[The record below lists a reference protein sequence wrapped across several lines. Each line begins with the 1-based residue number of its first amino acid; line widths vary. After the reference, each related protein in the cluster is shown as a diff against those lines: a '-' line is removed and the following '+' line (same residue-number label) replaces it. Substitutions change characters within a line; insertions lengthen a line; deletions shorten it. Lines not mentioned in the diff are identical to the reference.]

1 MLRNMR
7 TPFIAAALG
16 LTLVG
21 CFVGDP
27 ASPAGDDD
35 DGTGS
40 NPPPTGSNS
49 PTARVDVSVDKLTL
63 DTELKTA
70 NPITVTVKG
79 SGGFSGAVTLNAS
92 VVDAAGATMP
102 GWTVNLSAPSVTLTA
117 DGTATSTATVTVPP
131 MTAGLTG
138 MLKVTSTSAA
148 TLGTTAASSSITAAK
163 TITFNIKVDA
173 TGKCVYPADAGTVA
187 NPVTVAL
194 GTKIRFFNSGTENFE
209 IHSNNKPLIAH
220 QGQTPGGTDDPVTE
234 ANTAFEQ
241 TPTITGNTSW
251 YCHAPGPDLGM
262 NDPKIVVQ

>member
-1 MLRNMR
+1 M
-7 TPFIAAALG
+7 
-16 LTLVG
+16 
-21 CFVGDP
+21 
-27 ASPAGDDD
+27 
-35 DGTGS
+35 GS

-63 DTELKTA
+63 DTELKTS
-70 NPITVTVKG
+70 NPITVTVRG
-79 SGGFSGAVTLNAS
+79 SGGFSGPVNLTAT
-92 VVDAAGATMP
+92 VVDSAGAALP
-102 GWTVNLSAPSVTLTA
+102 GWTVALSAPTVTLTA
-117 DGTATSTATVTVPP
+117 DGTGTATAMVTVPP
-131 MTAGLTG
+131 MSTGLTG
-138 MLKVTSTSAA
+138 SLKVTSSSSAGLGTNAA
-148 TLGTTAASSSITAAK
+148 TSTITAAK
-163 TITFNIKVDA
+163 TVTFNIKVDA

-194 GTKIRFFNSGTENFE
+194 GTKIRFFNSGTANFE